1 MALEDGKAK
10 KVQDV
15 AVGESTFVYGLG
27 ATPEGTVLAASGA
40 EHQIFVVDLNTAK
53 SFAVPW
59 GTTKTG
65 PQDIKFIP

>member
-1 MALEDGKAK
+1 
-10 KVQDV
+10 
-15 AVGESTFVYGLG
+15 VYNLG

-40 EHQIFVVDLNTAK
+40 EHQVFVVDLNTGK

-65 PQDIKFIP
+65 PQDIKYIP